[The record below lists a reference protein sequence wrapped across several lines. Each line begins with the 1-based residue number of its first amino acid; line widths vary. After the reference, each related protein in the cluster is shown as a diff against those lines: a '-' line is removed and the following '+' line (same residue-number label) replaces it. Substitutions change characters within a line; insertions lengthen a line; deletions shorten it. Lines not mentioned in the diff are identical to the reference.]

1 MAITE
6 ESRHHLF
13 QRLEEKLGHD
23 EAVTLMEHLPPVG
36 WADVATRRDLDE
48 SRAATVRDLENMA
61 LRLRAEMAELGSD
74 LRSEMAQLGTDLR
87 GEMAQLRTDLRGEM
101 AQLGTDLR
109 GEMAQLGADLRG
121 EMVELGSDLRGE
133 IAGVRLELVMKV
145 DALSSHQ
152 RSDHRQML
160 MALVALYLA
169 TLGAFIGFG

>member
-87 GEMAQLRTDLRGEM
+87 GEMAQL
-101 AQLGTDLR
+101 
-109 GEMAQLGADLRG
+109 GADLRG